1 MGGAAVGWY
10 VATVAAVRVETAD
23 ARTLVLDVPGWP
35 GHLAGQHVVVRL
47 TAEDGYSTQRS
58 YSIASAP
65 AGERLQLTVERLAH
79 GEVSPYLAEV
89 VEPGD
94 QLEVRGPIGGWFVW
108 RPQQPEPVLLVGGGS
123 GVVPLM
129 AMLRTRDDVPQ
140 PPPFHLVHSVRSPD
154 TAYYRDELARRAGD
168 GVTVTRVFTRVVP
181 PGWDRPPDRIRGTDL
196 TDVLTAALRPS
207 VYVCGP
213 SGFVEA
219 VSTLLL
225 EAGHDAARIRTE
237 RFGPSAG
244 PL

>member
-1 MGGAAVGWY
+1 MPDAVGWY
-10 VATVAAVRVETAD
+10 VATVAAVRPETAD

-47 TAEDGYSTQRS
+47 TAADGYSTQRS
-58 YSIASAP
+58 YSVASAP
-65 AGERLQLTVERLAH
+65 AGERLELTVERLAE

-94 QLEVRGPIGGWFVW
+94 QLELRGPIGGWFVW

-123 GVVPLM
+123 GVVPLL
-129 AMLRTRDDVPQ
+129 AVLRARDAVAA

-154 TAYYRDELARRAGD
+154 TAYYRDELSRRAGA
-168 GVTVTRVFTRVVP
+168 GVTVTRVYTRVVP
-181 PGWDRPPDRIRGTDL
+181 PRWPRPPGRVTGADL
-196 TDVLTAALRPS
+196 TGVLPASSSPT

-213 SGFVEA
+213 TGFVEA
-219 VSTLLL
+219 VSGLLL
-225 EAGHDAARIRTE
+225 ADGHDGARIRTE

-244 PL
+244 AA